1 MLMSRGDI
9 FEELKSILIAAG
21 ENDPAMAEEC
31 TEDTNLF
38 TDLGLNSV
46 GVLYIVI
53 AIEETFNIRF
63 VDVNMSSFDTVGSVI
78 DYIEKCMK

>member
-21 ENDPAMAEEC
+21 ENDPAMAEQC

-53 AIEETFNIRF
+53 AI
-63 VDVNMSSFDTVGSVI
+63 
-78 DYIEKCMK
+78 

>member
-1 MLMSRGDI
+1 MLMSRGVI
-9 FEELKSILIAAG
+9 FEGLKSILIAAG
-21 ENDPAMAEEC
+21 EKDPAMCEQY

>member
-1 MLMSRGDI
+1 MSRGDI
-9 FEELKSILIAAG
+9 FEELKSILIAA
-21 ENDPAMAEEC
+21 EANEPANAVQC
-31 TEDTNLF
+31 TEDTNML